1 LELIEGMAAPKSQLN
16 PARSGRRIEPMT
28 REEIEAKLE
37 AVEART
43 ETRFVELSGKIDRLG
58 EILTGGRGVLAQMA
72 ALRTDT
78 FAQMAALKTDTF
90 AQMAALR
97 TDTFAQIAGLKNDVF
112 AQMATLKDDTS
123 TQIAGLKDDIFAQ
136 MAALRTDASTQMAGL
151 KDDTSAQMATFKA
164 DNFAQTLALKADN
177 RTTRWTIVVTMITS
191 VLAAAAL
198 VLGVQA
204 NLLSAFQAGQPQGA
218 VSAPR

>member
-1 LELIEGMAAPKSQLN
+1 MAAPKSQLN

-58 EILTGGRGVLAQMA
+58 EILTGERGVLAQMA

-78 FAQMAALKTDTF
+78 FAQMAALRTDAVGQMAAMKDDIF

-97 TDTFAQIAGLKNDVF
+97 
-112 AQMATLKDDTS
+112 MDTS
-123 TQIAGLKDDIFAQ
+123 TQIAGLKDDTSTQ
-136 MAALRTDASTQMAGL
+136 VAAL
-151 KDDTSAQMATFKA
+151 KA
-164 DNFAQTLALKADN
+164 DNLAQTLALKGDN
-177 RTTRWTIVVTMITS
+177 RTTRWTVVVTMITS

-198 VLGVQA
+198 VLSVQA